1 MRKEAE
7 KLSREEHNGID
18 SKAPKGSTANP
29 GHKEIKNEDSVLF
42 GQNIADEERYFHE
55 QNLLK
60 ERHRQEEFNK
70 KKDDYSIDDY
80 IASYEAQY
88 DDRFRENMSD
98 TFEKPDQKDRKT
110 AEEYKQVSYSE
121 AADKHN
127 VSNTP
132 QAGQAYTQ
140 DTVSEFK
147 EHSHTYQ
154 ESSQTYKME
163 PDSSGANRSYTEDHG
178 YFNQNTQDEERA
190 YQERMEARPDYSQ
203 PQTSKPETTSY
214 YEREEVIGKRDKV
227 EPGHDGYRHDS
238 SNYYNDNVHGG
249 IPVSSVSGM
258 TTDDVRHKEDYRDN
272 TYNGSDIGEWD

>member
-29 GHKEIKNEDSVLF
+29 GHKEIKNEDSVLLR
-42 GQNIADEERYFHE
+42 QNIADEERYFHE

-80 IASYEAQY
+80 IASYEARY

-110 AEEYKQVSYSE
+110 AEEYKQVSYPE

-140 DTVSEFK
+140 DAVSEFK

-163 PDSSGANRSYTEDHG
+163 PDSSGANRSYTEDNG
-178 YFNQNTQDEERA
+178 YFNQNTQGRTIV
-190 YQERMEARPDYSQ
+190 S
-203 PQTSKPETTSY
+203 
-214 YEREEVIGKRDKV
+214 
-227 EPGHDGYRHDS
+227 HRHT
-238 SNYYNDNVHGG
+238 NQNPLL
-249 IPVSSVSGM
+249 IM
-258 TTDDVRHKEDYRDN
+258 KEKK
-272 TYNGSDIGEWD
+272 